1 MIRDNFYIIL
11 VAIFLVSIFN
21 LSCASDNPLSSEIQ
35 NKTAKQILDQSGTI
49 MNSVSSFEFRLT
61 HKNVS
66 GTRIGDLVFSEAT
79 GILSDTNSMVIEAK
93 FLFGNLTL
101 SGGFSTI
108 DNTTF
113 FLNPLTQ
120 KWEVTEDSV
129 TPLSFFDPEKGI
141 EKILSS
147 TTSSKF
153 RSNSEK
159 YWNIEGSMPA
169 SSLSNLVGDTSDN
182 NVEIIVWID
191 KDSLYLTRAI
201 IFGQLNGYDDSEN
214 MNEIQRIID
223 ISRFNEAIVIEN
235 PLN

>member
-49 MNSVSSFEFRLT
+49 MNSVSSFEFRLS

-79 GILSDTNSMVIEAK
+79 GLLSDTNSMVTEAK

-147 TTSSKF
+147 TTSPKF
-153 RSNSEK
+153 RSNSETF
-159 YWNIEGSMPA
+159 WNIEGSMPA
-169 SSLSNLVGDTSDN
+169 SSLSNLVGETSDN
-182 NVEIIVWID
+182 NVKIVVWID

-201 IFGQLNGYDDSEN
+201 ISGQLNGYDDSAT
-214 MNEIQRIID
+214 MNEIQRIIN
-223 ISRFNEAIVIEN
+223 ISRFNEEIVIEN